1 MIKLYFFADW
11 FLENWFHEFFA
22 HFFTNQTLI
31 LYLIYFQERYE
42 RIHEEL
48 RHLSDRME
56 ELKTAATHARDAN
69 DLNALH
75 NIGQQIEMIQN
86 RQALLLREQ
95 HQERQIRAR

>member
-1 MIKLYFFADW
+1 MISRIFCALVFQIRLGFYALF
-11 FLENWFHEFFA
+11 
-22 HFFTNQTLI
+22 I
-31 LYLIYFQERYE
+31 YYFQERYE

-69 DLNALH
+69 DLNALQ

>member
-1 MIKLYFFADW
+1 
-11 FLENWFHEFFA
+11 
-22 HFFTNQTLI
+22 
-31 LYLIYFQERYE
+31 
-42 RIHEEL
+42 
-48 RHLSDRME
+48 ME

-95 HQERQIRAR
+95 HQERQFRARLDFYVKPTKIFVKMISRKKNPERQNGAARVYKIIFFRQNSNTS

>member
-1 MIKLYFFADW
+1 MQIDFFEIDFTN
-11 FLENWFHEFFA
+11 FLR
-22 HFFTNQTLI
+22 FFTNQTLI
-31 LYLIYFQERYE
+31 LYFIYFQERYE

>member
-1 MIKLYFFADW
+1 MK
-11 FLENWFHEFFA
+11 E
-22 HFFTNQTLI
+22 FFTNQTLI
-31 LYLIYFQERYE
+31 LYFIYFQERYE